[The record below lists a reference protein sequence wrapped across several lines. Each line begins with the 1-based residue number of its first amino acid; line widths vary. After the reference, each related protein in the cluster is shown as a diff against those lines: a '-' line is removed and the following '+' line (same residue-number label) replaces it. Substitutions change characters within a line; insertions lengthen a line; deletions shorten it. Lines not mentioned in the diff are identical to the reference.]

1 MTIEAQQTSVA
12 PTAPADTKKSRAT
25 MLVERPRWW
34 TYAILTVFVL
44 GSVFPLYWS
53 FVIGSRT
60 SGAAQSRV
68 PVLTPGPNFFSNAE
82 RVFNT
87 IPFWNSLWNSVMVSV
102 IVTLSVVFFSTL
114 AGYAFAKLRFRGQG
128 GMFTFIIL
136 TLAVPPQL
144 GAVGL
149 YRLMATWGWIGQIQS
164 IIFPSLVSAFGVFF
178 MRQYLA
184 SVVPT
189 ELIEAARVDGAGQFR
204 TFLTVAIP
212 AARPAMA
219 VLALFTFIA
228 TWTDFFWPYLA
239 LRDPRVQTL
248 PTALNQLLASAG
260 NNPDLSVI
268 LTGSLLS
275 IVPLLVLFV
284 VAGKQLVSGIMSGA
298 LKS

>member
-1 MTIEAQQTSVA
+1 MSVVEAQKMDAA
-12 PTAPADTKKSRAT
+12 PQVRKKPAA

-34 TYAILTVFVL
+34 TYAILAVFIA

-60 SGAAQSRV
+60 SGAAQSKT
-68 PVLTPGPNFFSNAE
+68 PVLTPGGNFLSNAE
-82 RVFNT
+82 KVFDT
-87 IPFWNSLWNSVMVSV
+87 IPFWHSLANSALVSV
-102 IVTLSVVFFSTL
+102 IVTISVVFFSTL
-114 AGYAFAKLRFRGQG
+114 AGYAFAKLSFRGSN
-128 GMFTFIIL
+128 GMFGFIIL

-149 YRLMATWGWIGQIQS
+149 YRLMATWGWIGEIQS

-184 SVVPT
+184 GVVPT

-239 LRDPRVQTL
+239 LRNPDVQTL
-248 PTALNQLLASAG
+248 PTALNQLLANAG
-260 NNPDLSVI
+260 NNPDWSVV

-275 IVPLLVLFV
+275 IVPLILLFV
-284 VAGKQLVSGIMSGA
+284 LAGRQLVSGIMSGA

>member
-1 MTIEAQQTSVA
+1 MSIEAQQVA
-12 PTAPADTKKSRAT
+12 APAAAT
-25 MLVERPRWW
+25 IKRTSTTALVERPRWW
-34 TYAILTVFVL
+34 AYLILTIFVA
-44 GSVFPLYWS
+44 GSIFPLYWS

-60 SGAAQSRV
+60 SGAAQARV
-68 PVLTPGPNFFSNAE
+68 PVLTPGGNIISNAE
-82 RVFNT
+82 KVFQT
-87 IPFWNSLWNSVMVSV
+87 IPFWSSLWNSLLVSV
-102 IVTLSVVFFSTL
+102 IVTVSVVFFSTL
-114 AGYAFAKLRFRGQG
+114 AGYAFAKLKFRGQNA
-128 GMFTFIIL
+128 MFTFIIL

-149 YRLMATWGWIGQIQS
+149 YRLMATWGWIGHLES
-164 IIFPSLVSAFGVFF
+164 VIFPSLVSAFGVFF

-189 ELIEAARVDGAGQFR
+189 ELLEAARVDGAGQFR

-219 VLALFTFIA
+219 VLGLFTFIA
-228 TWTDFFWPYLA
+228 TWTDFFWPYLS
-239 LRDPRVQTL
+239 LRDPAVQTL

-275 IVPLLVLFV
+275 IIPLLILFAV
-284 VAGKQLVSGIMSGA
+284 TGKQLVSGIMSGA

>member
-1 MTIEAQQTSVA
+1 MSVVEAQKLA
-12 PTAPADTKKSRAT
+12 PQVVKRTTAT

-34 TYAILTVFVL
+34 TYTILAVFVA
-44 GSVFPLYWS
+44 GSIFPLYYS

-60 SGAAQSRV
+60 SGAAQARV
-68 PVLTPGPNFFSNAE
+68 PQLVPGGNFASNAE
-82 RVFNT
+82 KVFNI
-87 IPFWNSLWNSVMVSV
+87 IPFWSSLWNSLLVSV
-102 IVTLSVVFFSTL
+102 VVTVSVVFFSTL
-114 AGYAFAKLRFRGQG
+114 AGYAFAKLSFRGSG
-128 GMFTFIIL
+128 GMFGFIIL

-149 YRLMATWGWIGQIQS
+149 YRLMATWGMIGRIES
-164 IIFPSLVSAFGVFF
+164 IILPSLVSAFGVFF

-184 SVVPT
+184 GVVPT
-189 ELIEAARVDGAGQFR
+189 ELIEAARMDGAGQFR
-204 TFLTVAIP
+204 TFLTVAVP

-239 LRDPRVQTL
+239 LKNPDVQTL
-248 PTALNQLLASAG
+248 PVALNQLLASAG
-260 NNPDLSVI
+260 NNPDLSVV

-275 IVPLLVLFV
+275 IVPLILLFI